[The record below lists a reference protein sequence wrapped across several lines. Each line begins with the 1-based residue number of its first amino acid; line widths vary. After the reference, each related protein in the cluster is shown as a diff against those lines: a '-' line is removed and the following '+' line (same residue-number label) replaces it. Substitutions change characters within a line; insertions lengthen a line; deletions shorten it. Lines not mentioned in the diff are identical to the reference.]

1 MEDERDVSDAPIEE
15 QSESTMVA
23 MMDDNTDGT
32 ASTADEPTEMSTEDI
47 DNGNNSNDQVADN
60 EEEVVVDGEVE
71 RPPPRLM
78 ITKMVSLILLYFVA
92 LYMSAAGLHFYAP
105 HVICG
110 SPTSELTH
118 LSPHS
123 QINQQ

>member
-15 QSESTMVA
+15 QSESTMA

-60 EEEVVVDGEVE
+60 EEEVVVEGEVE

-92 LYMSAAGLHFYAP
+92 LYMSAAGLCLHFM
-105 HVICG
+105 HVFTYIMLCDFM
-110 SPTSELTH
+110 TL
-118 LSPHS
+118 
-123 QINQQ
+123 N

>member
-60 EEEVVVDGEVE
+60 EEEVVVEGEVE

-78 ITKMVSLILLYFVA
+78 ITKMVSLILLYFVGHI
-92 LYMSAAGLHFYAP
+92 Y
-105 HVICG
+105 VG
-110 SPTSELTH
+110 SRPPFLCATCDMWFTY
-118 LSPHS
+118 
-123 QINQQ
+123 I